1 MTKSRAMETI
11 QCKMVVCMRVGGL
24 MVNSMDQA
32 VFIFPRVTCI
42 CILMFLANS
51 DKKKCK
57 RGLWEEGQRVMWL
70 DEEILLAKVESKQLD
85 LRSLF
90 KKPDH

>member
-1 MTKSRAMETI
+1 
-11 QCKMVVCMRVGGL
+11 
-24 MVNSMDQA
+24 
-32 VFIFPRVTCI
+32 
-42 CILMFLANS
+42 MFLANS